1 MSEESEVIISGGGD
15 GILGT
20 TLELTVINPFVYT
33 DVFCNMDFTE
43 DEVQVLL
50 KGIIALQQMS
60 EFTDVTKEEMI
71 ALALRFMPYL
81 ED

>member
-1 MSEESEVIISGGGD
+1 MNND
-15 GILGT
+15 K
-20 TLELTVINPFVYT
+20 
-33 DVFCNMDFTE
+33 VFCNMDFTE

-60 EFTDVTKEEMI
+60 EFTDVTKEEMT